1 MLIALLARAFPVL
14 DVFSFISPK
23 FYPAFILKEFFSISG
38 AVPVEVA
45 HGVGVVEMKIVR
57 KDVRKIV
64 RKIVREDVRKGV
76 GEGFGE
82 GYQVVAFVLGDCWD
96 GID

>member
-1 MLIALLARAFPVL
+1 MLIALLPRAFPKFNAFGFVGAQ
-14 DVFSFISPK
+14 
-23 FYPAFILKEFFSISG
+23 FYPAFILQEFFSISG

-57 KDVRKIV
+57 KFVRKDVRKFV
-64 RKIVREDVRKGV
+64 RRGV

-82 GYQVVAFVLGDCWD
+82 GYQVVAFVVGDCWD
-96 GID
+96 GDD

>member
-1 MLIALLARAFPVL
+1 MFIALLARAFPE
-14 DVFSFISPK
+14 FNAFIFIGLQ
-23 FYPAFILKEFFSISG
+23 FYPALFLQEFFSISG